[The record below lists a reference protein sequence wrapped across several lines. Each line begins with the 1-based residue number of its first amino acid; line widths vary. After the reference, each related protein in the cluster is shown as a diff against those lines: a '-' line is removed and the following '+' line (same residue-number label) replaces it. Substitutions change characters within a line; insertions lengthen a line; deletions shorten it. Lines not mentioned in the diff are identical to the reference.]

1 MTDRRENVEFRRE
14 LGLFGGISI
23 IGGIMI
29 GSGIF
34 YLGAIVLQRAH
45 LSMGMALLAWVLGG
59 IVSIL
64 GGLCY
69 AELGAARPTSGGS
82 LVYLSEAYHPSVG
95 YMNGFVS
102 MLVGGAGSI
111 AAVAVALPGALRAYI
126 PMTDLQIKIFAV
138 ATIVAL
144 TVYNCYGVKFSNILQ
159 SCSMAVKV
167 MPLLLIMVCALALG
181 RQPVDLSLQPMDG
194 SELSF
199 SAMVGAVA
207 FATVA
212 SLWAYEG
219 WTNLNCMVEELK
231 NPERNLPL
239 SLIIAIGGTMALYVV
254 FNYGIYRMLPAQEIH
269 DMIASGNY
277 YLGTEVTR
285 RVFGNAGGV
294 LVVAA
299 MVISM
304 FNCQNGM
311 IVAFPRIY
319 YAMAA
324 DGHYF
329 KAIGKLDPKTAVPRN
344 AMIQQAVIS
353 SVLVCFRSLGQLTAM
368 VVFVSMLTSVL
379 TVLSVIVYRRK
390 FPDLK
395 RPYKIWGYPGT
406 VILTVLIY
414 LGLCLNTLLEDPV
427 SAIVGLSVPALSF
440 VVYFIFDCKLKRE
453 RAKAQD

>member
-1 MTDRRENVEFRRE
+1 MDSEHQEKVEFRRE

-59 IVSIL
+59 VLSIL

-126 PMTDLQIKIFAV
+126 PMSDLQVKIFAV
-138 ATIVAL
+138 ALIVVL

-159 SCSMAVKV
+159 SSSMAVKLL
-167 MPLLLIMVCALALG
+167 PLLLIMGCALFMG
-181 RQPVDLSLQPMDG
+181 RQPVDLSLQPMNG
-194 SELSF
+194 TEFSF
-199 SAMVGAVA
+199 SGMIGAVA

-212 SLWAYEG
+212 ALWAYEG
-219 WTNLNCMVEELK
+219 WTNLNCMAEEIK

-239 SLIIAIGGTMALYVV
+239 SLIIGIGGTMALYVA
-254 FNYGIYRMLPAQEIH
+254 FNYGIYRMLPVEDIH
-269 DMIASGNY
+269 SMIASGNY

-299 MVISM
+299 MVIAM
-304 FNCQNGM
+304 FNCENGM

-353 SVLVCFRSLGQLTAM
+353 SILVCFRNLGQLTAM
-368 VVFVSMLTSVL
+368 VVFVSMFSSVL
-379 TVLSVIVYRRK
+379 TVLSVFVYRRK

-395 RPYKIWGYPGT
+395 RPYKIWGYPFT
-406 VILTVLIY
+406 VIITVLLYI
-414 LGLCLNTLLEDPV
+414 GLCINTLIEDPV
-427 SAIVGLSVPALSF
+427 AAIVGLSVPALSF
-440 VVYFIFDCKLKRE
+440 LVYFLFDQKLKRE
-453 RAKAQD
+453 KR